1 MKADIFVQKTSN
13 LFVEN
18 RLLKFAV
25 GAMAVAVCFNSLMVY
40 RAVKYQRVVLIPPAM
55 TGTIEFVQGK
65 PTEAYIKDM
74 SRKIV
79 NLAAT
84 YSPSTA
90 RGQFDDLLS
99 LYTSEAYP
107 EASKSWYSLAGRI
120 EESQVSSTFYMEKI
134 TLGEGTIEM
143 FGNLVQFAG
152 DTKLEKTAKTFVVA
166 YRIRDGRFEISEF
179 KEKNLRADIDAQ
191 KAKKEIEELLKR
203 RADAKMEL
211 DKHAEVETK

>member
-79 NLAAT
+79 NLATT
-84 YSPSTA
+84 YSPPTA

-134 TLGEGTIEM
+134 TLVEGTIEM
-143 FGNLVQFAG
+143 FGNVVQFAG

-191 KAKKEIEELLKR
+191 KAKKEIEELLNKK
-203 RADAKMEL
+203 ADAKMKM

>member
-18 RLLKFAV
+18 RLLKFVV

-99 LYTSEAYP
+99 IYTSEAYP
-107 EASKSWYSLAGRI
+107 EASKSWYSLAGRV
-120 EESQVSSTFYMEKI
+120 EESQVSSTFYLEKI
-134 TLGEGTIEM
+134 SIVEGTIEM

>member
-1 MKADIFVQKTSN
+1 MKADIFVQKSSN

-18 RLLKFAV
+18 RLLKFAI

-40 RAVKYQRVVLIPPAM
+40 RAVKYQRVVLIPPTM

-74 SRKIV
+74 SRKIA
-79 NLAAT
+79 NLATT
-84 YSPSTA
+84 YSPPTA

-120 EESQVSSTFYMEKI
+120 EESQVSSTFYLEKI
-134 TLGEGTIEM
+134 TVSEGTIEM
-143 FGNLVQFAG
+143 FGNLAQFAG
-152 DTKLEKTAKTFVVA
+152 DTKLEKAAKTFVVA

-179 KEKNLRADIDAQ
+179 KEKNLRADIAER
-191 KAKKEIEELLKR
+191 KAEAEREAKLKKRTEEKI
-203 RADAKMEL
+203 KM
-211 DKHAEVETK
+211 DKQVETETK

>member
-1 MKADIFVQKTSN
+1 VKADIFVQKTTN
-13 LFVEN
+13 LFVKN

-40 RAVKYQRVVLIPPAM
+40 RAVKYQRVVLIPPTM
-55 TGTIEFVQGK
+55 TGTVEFVQGK
-65 PTEAYIKDM
+65 PTEGYVKDM

-84 YSPSTA
+84 YSPATA
-90 RGQFDDLLS
+90 RGQFNDLLA

-107 EASKSWYSLAGRI
+107 NAAKSWYSLAGRI
-120 EESQVSSTFYMEKI
+120 EDSQVSSTFYLESI
-134 TLGEGTIEM
+134 TLKEDSIEM

-152 DTKLEKTAKTFVVA
+152 NTRLERAAKTYVVA

-179 KEKNLRADIDAQ
+179 KEKNLRADLAESKAEAETEAELQ
-191 KAKKEIEELLKR
+191 KKAEE
-203 RADAKMEL
+203 KMKL
-211 DKHAEVETK
+211 DK

>member
-1 MKADIFVQKTSN
+1 MRADIFVQKTSN

-40 RAVKYQRVVLIPPAM
+40 RAVKYQRVVLIPPTM

-79 NLAAT
+79 NLATT
-84 YSPSTA
+84 YSPPTA

-134 TLGEGTIEM
+134 SIVEGTIEM
-143 FGNLVQFAG
+143 FGNVVQFAG

-166 YRIRDGRFEISEF
+166 YRIRDGRFEMSEF
-179 KEKNLRADIDAQ
+179 KEKNLRADIDAL
-191 KAKKEIEELLKR
+191 KAKKEIEELLNKK
-203 RADAKMEL
+203 ADAKMKM
-211 DKHAEVETK
+211 DKQAEVETK

>member
-18 RLLKFAV
+18 RLLKFVV

-40 RAVKYQRVVLIPPAM
+40 RAVKYQRVVLIPPTM

-107 EASKSWYSLAGRI
+107 EASKSWYSLAGRV

-179 KEKNLRADIDAQ
+179 KEKNLRADIDVQ
-191 KAKKEIEELLKR
+191 KAEKETEEQLKK
-203 RADAKMEL
+203 RADAKMKM

>member
-25 GAMAVAVCFNSLMVY
+25 GAMAVAVCFNSLMVH

-79 NLAAT
+79 NLATT
-84 YSPSTA
+84 YSPPTA

-120 EESQVSSTFYMEKI
+120 EESQVSSTFYLEKI

-143 FGNLVQFAG
+143 FGNVVQFAG
-152 DTKLEKTAKTFVVA
+152 DTKLERAAKTFVVA
-166 YRIRDGRFEISEF
+166 YRIRDGRFEMSEF
-179 KEKNLRADIDAQ
+179 KEKNPRADIDAL
-191 KAKKEIEELLKR
+191 KAKKEIEELLTKK
-203 RADAKMEL
+203 ADAKMKM
-211 DKHAEVETK
+211 DKQAEVETK

>member
-134 TLGEGTIEM
+134 TIIEGTIEM
-143 FGNLVQFAG
+143 FGNVVQFAG

-179 KEKNLRADIDAQ
+179 KEKNQRADIDAQ
-191 KAKKEIEELLKR
+191 KAEKETEEQLKK
-203 RADAKMEL
+203 RADAKMKM

>member
-1 MKADIFVQKTSN
+1 MKADIFVQKSSN

-18 RLLKFAV
+18 RLLKFAI

-79 NLAAT
+79 NLATT
-84 YSPSTA
+84 YSPPTA

-120 EESQVSSTFYMEKI
+120 EESQVSSTFYLEKI
-134 TLGEGTIEM
+134 TIGNGTIEM
-143 FGNLVQFAG
+143 FGNLAQFAG
-152 DTKLEKTAKTFVVA
+152 DTKLEKSAKTFVVA

-179 KEKNLRADIDAQ
+179 KEKNLRADIAER
-191 KAKKEIEELLKR
+191 KAEAETEAKLKQRAEEKLK
-203 RADAKMEL
+203 M
-211 DKHAEVETK
+211 DKQAETETK

>member
-1 MKADIFVQKTSN
+1 VKADIFVQKTSN

-84 YSPSTA
+84 YSPPTA

-120 EESQVSSTFYMEKI
+120 EESQVSSTFYLEKI
-134 TLGEGTIEM
+134 TLGEGTI
-143 FGNLVQFAG
+143 
-152 DTKLEKTAKTFVVA
+152 
-166 YRIRDGRFEISEF
+166 
-179 KEKNLRADIDAQ
+179 
-191 KAKKEIEELLKR
+191 
-203 RADAKMEL
+203 
-211 DKHAEVETK
+211 